1 MVATLRRIPSIG
13 LALLLVLILSGAAG
27 AAERDFFLPG
37 PTTAPNG
44 TLGAP
49 AQRAQSLLGLIVFT
63 SIAFAIGRL
72 RGSRA
77 QLPLR
82 TIVWGFILQFAF
94 GAIVLFAPA
103 ILENVQR
110 AIQKLLEYSDAGATM
125 LFGPNLVTGA
135 ARVTSDGKDTG
146 SFVGIAQIGFVFA
159 VKVLPTIM
167 FISMLTAVLYHLG
180 ILTWIVHGLAWLM
193 QKTMRTSGAE
203 TLSTAANIFVG
214 QTEAPLIIRPF
225 LATATNSELMAI
237 MVGGFANIATGVLV
251 VYAEFLKD
259 FIPNAGGHLALACF
273 ISAPATLVVAKLMM
287 PETAKP
293 ATAGVDFKV
302 ERVDA
307 NIFDA
312 ATRGTSEG
320 LALAL
325 NVGAMLITFTA
336 LVALVN
342 AVFGGVTGFIGL
354 GPATTTATGQVIH
367 QGLTLEQ
374 FFGWVFAPVA
384 WLTGIEWQY
393 CTRVGA
399 LMGIKTVLNEFLAYL
414 KMNEWYRADP
424 NFLSPRAGLL
434 ATYALCGFANF
445 ASIGIQIGGISVLAP
460 NRRSDL
466 SRIGLLAMIGGTIA
480 TLMGACVVGI
490 LV

>member
-1 MVATLRRIPSIG
+1 MMV
-13 LALLLVLILSGAAG
+13 
-27 AAERDFFLPG
+27 F
-37 PTTAPNG
+37 G
-44 TLGAP
+44 T
-49 AQRAQSLLGLIVFT
+49 
-63 SIAFAIGRL
+63 
-72 RGSRA
+72 
-77 QLPLR
+77 
-82 TIVWGFILQFAF
+82 
-94 GAIVLFAPA
+94 
-103 ILENVQR
+103 
-110 AIQKLLEYSDAGATM
+110 
-125 LFGPNLVTGA
+125 NLVKGTA
-135 ARVTSDGKDTG
+135 DVTSPSG
-146 SFVGIAQIGFVFA
+146 SFVGIAQLGFNFA

-167 FISMLTAVLYHLG
+167 FVSMLTAILYHIG
-180 ILTWIVHGLAWLM
+180 VLTWIVHGLAWLM
-193 QKTMRTSGAE
+193 QKTMKTSGAE

-225 LATATNSELMAI
+225 LASATSSELMAV

-251 VYAEFLKD
+251 AYTEFLKD

-273 ISAPATLVVAKLMM
+273 ISAPATLVVAKLMV
-287 PETAKP
+287 PETETP
-293 ATAGVDFKV
+293 ATAGGVDFKV
-302 ERVDA
+302 TRVDA
-307 NIFDA
+307 NLFDA

-336 LVALVN
+336 LVALLN
-342 AVFGGVTGFIGL
+342 AIVSSITGVTLQQI
-354 GPATTTATGQVIH
+354 
-367 QGLTLEQ
+367 
-374 FFGWVFAPVA
+374 FGWIFAPLA

-393 CTRVGA
+393 CTRVGS
-399 LMGIKTVLNEFLAYL
+399 LLGIKTVLNEFLAYL
-414 KMNEWYRADP
+414 QMSNSYHADP

-466 SRIGLLAMIGGTIA
+466 SRIGLLAMAGGTIA